1 MNKLIIILFLIFLM
15 SPIVFAENIP
25 DNPDIGGPST
35 VHVNAENVRYFL
47 KNFTSSFNSAIW
59 IMENTDTQ
67 VCITNYTTTSY
78 TFFDMPID
86 PTTLLIDVGVFYTD
100 EHGYESECWYGMVV
114 EVVRAHLYP
123 VTREGIDITYNGSDA
138 NVPIHF
144 NVNHDGGDLYHDYNN
159 IHPMNN
165 DDDDLLYLNMGIDCP
180 GVNFSGCTLE
190 IEISGISAKLW
201 TNKRKTQASYN
212 NNRKFTLIDNDI
224 HNLGNYNF
232 YVEACNYGT
241 FHINVKIN
249 GHKIHMGNMRYD
261 AYAVTVGNQPHAGD
275 YIDGLKSCEWSYL
288 NGVLGTSNI
297 TSSLAWIVD
306 PSGSRF
312 GHPFI
317 VTPIRPRVSFPGLL
331 VYSNYYGV
339 PAYYTT
345 VDAFGDNNDVFT
357 INDVLAFFQ
366 TGIWTSTFTPSSS
379 ADTIIYY
386 NGFHAARKYGNG
398 SCPGARGTWRLYMS
412 KHPARIVVLHR
423 DDQLNMGSITLKFN
437 ETVPLP

>member
-1 MNKLIIILFLIFLM
+1 MNKLIIILLLIFITSLLA
-15 SPIVFAENIP
+15 FAENIP
-25 DNPDIGGPST
+25 EVPDISGPSI
-35 VHVNAENVRYFL
+35 VHVNATNVIYRLVNYNQPFDYV
-47 KNFTSSFNSAIW
+47 IW
-59 IMENTDTQ
+59 TMEDEDTHR
-67 VCITNYTTTSY
+67 VVAITNTSLSVE
-78 TFFDMPID
+78 FNIPID
-86 PTTLLIDVGVFYTD
+86 PTDLFIDARVFRNMGYYD
-100 EHGYESECWYGMVV
+100 EEMYFFKSVKS
-114 EVVRAHLYP
+114 VRAHLTP
-123 VTREGIDITYNGSDA
+123 VTRVGIDGEYNGSDA

-144 NVNHDGGDLYHDYNN
+144 NIDHDGGEIIHSDYELDGPFN
-159 IHPMNN
+159 NN
-165 DDDDLLYLNMGIDCP
+165 DNDLLLLNMGID
-180 GVNFSGCTLE
+180 GFGANFVGCTLE
-190 IEISGISAKLW
+190 IETSGISANLYKS
-201 TNKRKTQASYN
+201 KKKKQKYN
-212 NNRKFTLIDNDI
+212 NSHKYTLLGNDI
-224 HNLGNYNF
+224 YLLGTNIF
-232 YVEACNYGT
+232 YVEACHFGT

-275 YIDGLKSCEWSYL
+275 YIDDLKSCEWSYL

-317 VTPIRPRVSFPGLL
+317 ATPTRPRVSFPGLL

-345 VDAFGDNNDVFT
+345 VDAFWDNNDVFT

-423 DDQLNMGSITLKFN
+423 DDQLSKGSITLKFN